1 MYKKLSLLIPAKN
14 EKACI
19 DIVFKELD
27 RLNFN
32 SQILLV
38 VDSPK
43 DNTLNF
49 KEKKYSTCCNHQI

>member
-1 MYKKLSLLIPAKN
+1 MYKKLSLLIPAHN

-19 DIVFKELD
+19 DKVFKELD

-38 VDSPK
+38 VDSPE

-49 KEKKYSTCCNHQI
+49 KKKNINLI